1 MRKREFIALGGL
13 MVWPRPALPQAP
25 NKIYRIG
32 WLGPSTSLPAEFR
45 DALREYGWID
55 GTTVVFEVRHA
66 DDRLDRLPDLAADL
80 VRSNVDVI
88 VAQAPSA
95 IRAAK
100 QATTTIPIVM
110 SFWGGPD
117 LVQSG
122 IIASHARPG
131 GNITGV
137 EMMLYALD
145 AKRLDLLHQAVPSAQ
160 KIAVLIRDRAPNNE
174 VQLPPVRNVARKR
187 GLELQIAD
195 VREHG
200 SYEGAFDTIVKNGA
214 HALLV
219 MDSPDF
225 RRDRKLIIEL
235 AARKRVPAMLFS
247 DDSAREGA
255 LVGYSASRADLFR
268 LSARFVDR
276 ILKGAKPADL
286 PVERPTKFALGI
298 NLKTASALG
307 LTIPPILLAHADE
320 VIE

>member
-1 MRKREFIALGGL
+1 MRRREFIALGGAV
-13 MVWPRPALPQAP
+13 VWPLAALAREPG
-25 NKIYRIG
+25 KIYRIG
-32 WLGPSTSLPAEFR
+32 WLAPTTGLPAEFR
-45 DALREYGWID
+45 DALREFGWIE
-55 GTTVVFEVRHA
+55 GTTVVFEVRQA
-66 DDRLDRLPDLAADL
+66 EGRRERLPDLATDL
-80 VRSNVDVI
+80 VRSNVDII

-110 SFWGGPD
+110 AFWGGPD

-137 EMMLYALD
+137 EMLLYALD
-145 AKRLDLLHQAVPSAQ
+145 AKRLDLLHQAVPSAR
-160 KIAVLIRDRAPNNE
+160 KIAVLDHDPALTE
-174 VQLPPVRNVARKR
+174 VQFPPVRHVARER
-187 GLELQIAD
+187 GLELQIVG

-200 SYEGAFDTIVKNGA
+200 GYEGAFDAIVKFGA

-255 LVGYSASRADLFR
+255 LIGYSASRRELYR
-268 LSARFVDR
+268 MSASFVDR

-286 PVERPTKFALGI
+286 PVEQPTKFVLGI
-298 NLKTASALG
+298 NLKTAKELG
-307 LTIPPILLAHADE
+307 LTIPPTLLAYADE